1 MTPELVITIIIAF
14 GGWGLAI
21 YQMIK
26 NRNWQKKDLLANR
39 RYDAYSSFMKKLEEI
54 NESIRNNPNMIY
66 GVTNDFM
73 RTILNSAPENI
84 DDAVLQYNQKLL
96 DFVKTS
102 TQPLLIINQEIN
114 PLLLIASD
122 ELKGKL
128 NCLKTIIVD
137 FNNEM
142 QNCLSK
148 INVKDSNSF
157 KVLETVGHDKR
168 WKQFQTLNDEILTL
182 MREEINLK

>member
-1 MTPELVITIIIAF
+1 MGIDLIITIVIAIGGWAF
-14 GGWGLAI
+14 GF
-21 YQMIK
+21 YQMFK
-26 NRNWQKKDLLANR
+26 NREWLKKDLLANR

-54 NESIRNNPNMIY
+54 TESIRNNPNMIY
-66 GVTNDFM
+66 GITNDFM
-73 RTILNSAPENI
+73 RTILNGTPENI
-84 DDAVLQYNQKLL
+84 DDAVWQYNQKLL

-148 INVKDSNSF
+148 INAKDSNSF
-157 KVLETVGHDKR
+157 KMLETVGHDER
-168 WKQFQTLNDEILTL
+168 WKQFQTLNDEILAL
-182 MREEINLK
+182 MREEINVK